1 MKCSVLITLMQS
13 LYEYVQC
20 VNYTPPVLPDFFW
33 FWSRAALALLRTVL
47 VSLQP
52 VFFGLADSERN
63 LSLSIAN
70 NTQPIIAKYCLL
82 YRFMPLAYPMH
93 TNFLGLNMVKNN
105 RTLCILII
113 RADTCISTM
122 YMYIRCTCILM
133 YMYM

>member
-1 MKCSVLITLMQS
+1 MQS

-20 VNYTPPVLPDFFW
+20 VNYTPSVLPDFFW
-33 FWSRAALALLRTVL
+33 FWSRAALALLQTVL

-82 YRFMPLAYPMH
+82 YRFMQRVCLHIQCSKCCPPTLEVDSEWPTCRFPSSFTSPLA
-93 TNFLGLNMVKNN
+93 TGD
-105 RTLCILII
+105 TL
-113 RADTCISTM
+113 ADTPTHV
-122 YMYIRCTCILM
+122 YT
-133 YMYM
+133 